1 MKEAT
6 SKSTSTSVDD
16 NYRSRDGAKDERES
30 RAEVSNRAMTAI
42 PAAVETDSLPKAP
55 AAYFHQQNRSTWDYS
70 SGSYSEAAQSTWV
83 QNASSDAYPAATE
96 TYQYANYYRDPNAY
110 YQDNYNQQ
118 MYHSADSVPP
128 PPPPPYS
135 QAKSDQSSI
144 QIPPPPPPTARWP
157 SYSYDGIPK
166 GPAASRIGSA
176 SAGEAVDDQ
185 AIRDGAKTLGVDNVS
200 QDIDLQ
206 VLEHLGYP
214 VKSTEEPTEKYE
226 KIGQVGEGT
235 YGKVYKAKSKVTG
248 ELVALKRI
256 RMETEKEG
264 FPITAMREI
273 KLLQKLRHK
282 RIVQLTEIMVSKGSV
297 YMVLEY
303 MDHDLTGV
311 LGHPEFK
318 FEPAHAKSLVKQ
330 MLEGVAFLHH
340 MGVLHRD
347 IKGSN
352 LLLNKKGEL
361 KIADFGL
368 ARIFQKRRTHDY
380 TNRVITLWYR
390 PPELLLGATAY
401 GPAVDMWSVGCIMLE
416 FFTGK
421 PVFNGTD
428 EISQL
433 EIIYKIMGTPD
444 EESWPTVVDLPWYEL
459 MRPKEPQPSKFR
471 ELYASLMS
479 EGALELLEA
488 LLSLDPSKRPSAT
501 DALTFSYFTSE
512 SPSMVSPANLLDIAG
527 DWHEYESKRKR
538 KAGTAVLNGNGT
550 TKQKSS
556 ETDKK

>member
-1 MKEAT
+1 M
-6 SKSTSTSVDD
+6 
-16 NYRSRDGAKDERES
+16 
-30 RAEVSNRAMTAI
+30 
-42 PAAVETDSLPKAP
+42 P
-55 AAYFHQQNRSTWDYS
+55 TW
-70 SGSYSEAAQSTWV
+70 
-83 QNASSDAYPAATE
+83 P
-96 TYQYANYYRDPNAY
+96 R
-110 YQDNYNQQ
+110 
-118 MYHSADSVPP
+118 
-128 PPPPPYS
+128 
-135 QAKSDQSSI
+135 
-144 QIPPPPPPTARWP
+144 
-157 SYSYDGIPK
+157 YSYDGLPT
-166 GPAASRIGSA
+166 GPAADRNNTVVAADS
-176 SAGEAVDDQ
+176 Q
-185 AIRDGAKTLGVDNVS
+185 ANVRVQSDACHTLGVDNIS
-200 QDIDLQ
+200 PNINLN
-206 VLEHLGYP
+206 VLKNIGYP
-214 VKSTEEPTEKYE
+214 VKASDEPTEKYE

-235 YGKVYKAKSKVTG
+235 YGKVYKARSKVTG

-256 RMETEKEG
+256 RMESEKEG

-282 RIVQLTEIMVSKGSV
+282 RIVQLSEIMVSKGSV

-311 LGHPEFK
+311 LGHPEFR
-318 FEPAHAKSLVKQ
+318 FEPAQAKSLIKQ

-421 PVFNGTD
+421 PVFNGSD

-444 EESWPTVVDLPWYEL
+444 ETIWPTVVDLPWWEL
-459 MRPKEPQPSKFR
+459 MRPKQPLPAKFR
-471 ELYASLMS
+471 ELFARYVDYEVLQQCFLMS
-479 EGALELLEA
+479 DGALELLEA
-488 LLSLDPSKRPSAT
+488 LLALDPSKRPSAS
-501 DALTFSYFTSE
+501 DALKFPYFVAE
-512 SPSMVSPANLLDIAG
+512 SLDTGSPANLLEITG

-538 KAGTAVLNGNGT
+538 KSGTSSALNGNGDV
-550 TKQKSS
+550 KKASV
-556 ETDKK
+556 TDKR